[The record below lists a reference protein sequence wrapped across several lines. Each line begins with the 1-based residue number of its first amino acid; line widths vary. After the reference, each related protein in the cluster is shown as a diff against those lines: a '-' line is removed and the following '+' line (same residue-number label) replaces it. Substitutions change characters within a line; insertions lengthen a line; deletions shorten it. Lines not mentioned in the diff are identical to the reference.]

1 MPIRLQKGKRKEED
15 QKVYNELYMYE
26 DKGDGKEIA
35 DYIKIVALDIVPE
48 IFTAITIKTRD

>member
-1 MPIRLQKGKRKEED
+1 
-15 QKVYNELYMYE
+15 MYLRG
-26 DKGDGKEIA
+26 KGDGKEIV

>member
-1 MPIRLQKGKRKEED
+1 
-15 QKVYNELYMYE
+15 MYE

-48 IFTAITIKTRD
+48 IFTAITIKTRDQTCNKNGWALQIDLQ